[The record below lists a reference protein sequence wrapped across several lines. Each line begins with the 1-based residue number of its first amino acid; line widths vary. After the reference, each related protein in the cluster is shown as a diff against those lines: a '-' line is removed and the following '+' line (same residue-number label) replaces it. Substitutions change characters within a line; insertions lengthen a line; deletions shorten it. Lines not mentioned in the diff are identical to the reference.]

1 MNISWRLTWDDLSK
15 MTRKTLLFKNC
26 DKITLVFVEY
36 LLNNVY
42 SSKSFL
48 NAKSLL
54 FSPKNVDVILQ
65 ITWPGHM
72 VTQSLGTKLGD
83 LVADPASITIIHVSE
98 LWNSI
103 GYLTADAIYFSL
115 NIFLRTCF
123 YFMYIE
129 SKLFIQVISTIDLS
143 F

>member
-1 MNISWRLTWDDLSK
+1 
-15 MTRKTLLFKNC
+15 MTRKTLLFKNS

-115 NIFLRTCF
+115 NMFLRTCF

>member
-1 MNISWRLTWDDLSK
+1 
-15 MTRKTLLFKNC
+15 MTRKTLLFKNS

-48 NAKSLL
+48 NAKSPL

-72 VTQSLGTKLGD
+72 VAQSLGTKLGD

-115 NIFLRTCF
+115 NMFLRTCF